1 MNYVDIIVIIFIG
14 LIIFEGF
21 RKGLVKM
28 LFELAGMII
37 SFFISKSLSFIVVD
51 FLTEKTKF
59 YSMVRDFFQTKA
71 HWLTEFIQK
80 GTTDTLV
87 KMQEGIK
94 LPQEMKSLL
103 MESFKTDVSL
113 GSFDVFV
120 NQITDFTIKSIGF
133 VITFL
138 VVYSLLLIL
147 VNLLDA
153 FLKLPLLNLSNKI
166 GGAVVGFGKSLLIL
180 YIIFALASPLI
191 AFVGD
196 NSFVKEINK
205 SVSSEIFYKNNI
217 ILNYLSYKGFYENNK
232 EE

>member
-1 MNYVDIIVIIFIG
+1 MNYVDVIVIIFIG
-14 LIIFEGF
+14 LIVFEGY

-37 SFFISKSLSFIVVD
+37 AFFLSKSLSFIIVD

-59 YSMVRDFFQTKA
+59 YSMVHDFFQTKA
-71 HWLTEFIQK
+71 QWLTEFIQK
-80 GTTDTLV
+80 GTTDAVV

-103 MESFKTDVSL
+103 MQSFKGEVSL
-113 GSFDVFV
+113 GNFDIFV
-120 NQITDFTIKSIGF
+120 NQLTDFAIKSLGF

-138 VVYSLLLIL
+138 IVYSLLLLL

-153 FLKLPLLNLSNKI
+153 FLKLPLLNLSNKVA
-166 GGAVVGFGKSLLIL
+166 GAVIGLGKSMLIL

-191 AFVGD
+191 AFVAD
-196 NSFVKEINK
+196 SNFVKEINK
-205 SVSSEIFYKNNI
+205 SVSSGVFYENNI
-217 ILNYLSYKGFYENNK
+217 ILNYLSYKGFYEK
-232 EE
+232 